1 MKRRPKAR
9 EMPGFANSEE
19 EIQIDIA
26 GKEDTEEKGGAFVI
40 TAGEANERDSG
51 EGEDGGAKEEKTMN

>member
-19 EIQIDIA
+19 EIQNVIA
-26 GKEDTEEKGGAFVI
+26 GKEDTEEKGGSFVI
-40 TAGEANERDSG
+40 RVGLRLAAWDQ
-51 EGEDGGAKEEKTMN
+51 KL